1 MNGSIATRYAR
12 ALFLEAQAQFV
23 DKIVYDHLGML
34 YSSMKAAPDLQFAL
48 ANPRVDKD
56 TKYKLLVTASGI
68 NSGAWAKEGTAP
80 VVQSYDH
87 TLYTRFLQLVLE
99 HHREQHLRMMILVY
113 SDLYREHYK
122 IDKIVFETAVPASP
136 ENIEKVK
143 ERVSAKTGREVE
155 CVTHVRPELIGGFR
169 LRIGDIRYD
178 YSYATKLENIKKRFL
193 CQNK

>member
-12 ALFLEAQAQFV
+12 ALFMEAQAQFV

-34 YSSMKAAPDLQFAL
+34 YSSMKAAPDLQYAL
-48 ANPRVDKD
+48 ANPRVSMDV
-56 TKYKLLVTASGI
+56 KYRLLVTASGI
-68 NSGAWAKEGTAP
+68 NAGAWAKEGVAP
-80 VVQSYDH
+80 VAQSYDH

-113 SDLYREHYK
+113 SDLYREHHK
-122 IDKIVFETAVPASP
+122 IDRVIFETAVPASA

-143 ERVSAKTGREVE
+143 ARVSAKTGREVE

-169 LRIGDIRYD
+169 LRIGDVRYD
-178 YSYATKLENIKKRFL
+178 YSYATRLEKIKQRLKTHS
-193 CQNK
+193 

>member
-12 ALFLEAQAQFV
+12 ALFLEAKAQFV
-23 DKIVYDHLGML
+23 DQTVYDHLGML

-80 VVQSYDH
+80 VAQSYDH

-99 HHREQHLRMMILVY
+99 HNREQHLRMMIYVY
-113 SDLYREHYK
+113 RDLFREHYE
-122 IDKIVFETAVPASP
+122 IDRIIFETAVEPSP
-136 ENIEKVK
+136 ENVEKVK
-143 ERVSAKTGREVE
+143 ARVSAKTGRKVE
-155 CVTHVRPELIGGFR
+155 CVTRVRPELIGGFR
-169 LRIGDIRYD
+169 LSIGDKRYD
-178 YSYATKLENIKKRFL
+178 YSYATKLEKIKSKFL
-193 CQNK
+193 C

>member
-12 ALFLEAQAQFV
+12 ALFMEAQAQFV

-34 YSSMKAAPDLQFAL
+34 YSSMKAAPDLQYAL
-48 ANPRVDKD
+48 ANPRVSMDV
-56 TKYKLLVTASGI
+56 KYRLLVTASGI
-68 NSGAWAKEGTAP
+68 NAGAWAKEGVAP
-80 VVQSYDH
+80 VAQSYDH

-113 SDLYREHYK
+113 SDLYREHHK
-122 IDKIVFETAVPASP
+122 IDRVIFETAVPASA

-143 ERVSAKTGREVE
+143 ARVSAKTGREVE

-169 LRIGDIRYD
+169 LRIGDVRYD
-178 YSYATKLENIKKRFL
+178 YSYATRLEKIKQRLKTHP
-193 CQNK
+193 